1 MTKGPLII
9 LSGPSGSGK
18 TTVASRV
25 IETSAFPLRRAISA
39 TTRPPRAGEVHGRDY
54 YFLTAEEFEQ
64 RLHEDAFLEYAKV
77 HDCYYGTLKA
87 EVDPHRERGTGVM
100 LVIDVQGAAE
110 VRRKVDDHVSIFL
123 MAPTLEDLDN
133 RLRQRGLDS
142 DAVIESRLANAR
154 REIAEAG
161 NYQYRVVNKEFDQA
175 VREIRNI
182 IESQFRR
189 SNNAG

>member
-77 HDCYYGTLKA
+77 HECYYGTLKA